1 MAIMA
6 IVFLDLTYGDEI
18 LCFKFYGFSLT
29 HMGWC
34 FMLEVPWDRT
44 IYIGYNESEI
54 WIYFVSL

>member
-29 HMGWC
+29 HMG
-34 FMLEVPWDRT
+34 
-44 IYIGYNESEI
+44 
-54 WIYFVSL
+54 